1 MTVRVSLTNTLAI
14 QVADRG
20 QIFSS
25 ADLTLWVPED
35 SGTSND
41 LQAVTF
47 LSHSSNRILVSGES
61 GTMLYADWPGPYRPG
76 TLLDGPTSDWLV
88 AIAVSENPQ
97 PRLAVA
103 VGDNGA
109 VYTSTNGIHWKRQS
123 SGTSLWLL
131 GVAWG
136 TNGFVACG
144 ENGKI
149 ITSANG
155 TNWTARTSGVL
166 TDLDRVSFQDGRYTI
181 VGAGGICLTNGST
194 LNSWLPV
201 NTGAS
206 NALYH
211 TASSIARIVVGD
223 SEVRLKEPGTAWTD
237 ELAKTNGPTPWTYYA
252 NIALPNYFLIAG
264 RTGLMEEGVKTN
276 GAPYAWEPS
285 DESIRNWL
293 WDVAN
298 PTNLYVAVGDFATVM
313 TSGNGGNWKLEL
325 VPDAVT
331 NSIFLGVGGTADM
344 LVTVGEKASLIISP
358 NIATTN
364 TIVTNGVPTNIVSNS
379 YGVLWY
385 AITNLATTNDLQGV
399 GATTNLFVVTGGNG
413 TILTSPDA
421 TNWTQR
427 TSPTSRFLSSVTPW
441 TRGWVATG
449 DDGALVAS
457 SDGIAWSLLPPPTT
471 NWISRVRFLGERL
484 IAVGQNGIILT
495 STNAVNWSKT
505 NLQAKWLND
514 VAFVDNTYFVVGLT
528 GAVYTSSNA
537 VDWVGHRGLTK
548 QHLYGAASDS
558 RQLVSVGV
566 EGIILRSQIVPDNS
580 PITILSY
587 DRGPTTNQFGIFLAN
602 LYLFGG
608 KPDQKFTLDRRVAFD
623 TNSWA
628 TGPQLEFFDGSGTL
642 FYLETITISNPPPK
656 EYYRATLIPQ

>member
-1 MTVRVSLTNTLAI
+1 MAVRVGLTNTLGI

-25 ADLTLWVPED
+25 ADLRLWVPEE

-41 LQAVTF
+41 LQAVAF
-47 LSHSSNRILVSGES
+47 LFQPYNRIVVAGES
-61 GTMLYADWPGPYRPG
+61 GTVLYADWPGTYRPG
-76 TLLDGPTSDWLV
+76 TLIDGPTSDWLV
-88 AIAVSENPQ
+88 AIAVSDNPSV
-97 PRLAVA
+97 RATVA

-109 VYTSTNGIHWKRQS
+109 VYTSTNGVHWKKQA

-136 TNGFVACG
+136 ANGFVACG
-144 ENGKI
+144 EGGKI
-149 ITSANG
+149 ITSPNG
-155 TNWTARTSGVL
+155 TNWTARTSGVSV
-166 TDLDRVSFQDGRYTI
+166 DLDRVSYENGRYTI
-181 VGAGGICLTNGST
+181 VGGGGVCLTNGAT

-206 NALYH
+206 NTLYH
-211 TASSIARIVVGD
+211 TASSVARIVIGD
-223 SEVRLKEPGTAWTD
+223 SEVRLQEPGGAWVN

-252 NIALPNYFLIAG
+252 NVGLPNYFLIGG
-264 RTGLMEEGVKTN
+264 RTGLLEEGVKTN
-276 GAPYAWEPS
+276 GTPYVWEAS

-313 TSGNGGNWKLEL
+313 TSGNGGSWKLEL

-331 NSIFLGVGGTADM
+331 NSIFLGVGGTAGM

-358 NIATTN
+358 NLSTTN
-364 TIVTNGVPTNIVSNS
+364 TIITNGVPTNVVGSS
-379 YGVLWY
+379 YGVLWH

-421 TNWTQR
+421 TNWTLR
-427 TSPTSRFLSSVTPW
+427 ASPTNRFLSSVTPW
-441 TRGWVATG
+441 TQGWVATG
-449 DDGALVAS
+449 DDGAIVTSRDGTTWTLV
-457 SDGIAWSLLPPPTT
+457 PPFTT
-471 NWISRVRFLGERL
+471 NWISRVRFLGGKL
-484 IAVGQNGIILT
+484 IAVGQNGTILT
-495 STNAVNWSKT
+495 STNATNWAKT
-505 NLQAKWLND
+505 TLQARWFND

-537 VDWVGHRGLTK
+537 IDWVGHRGLTK

-558 RQLVSVGV
+558 RQLVTVGV
-566 EGIILRSQIVPDNS
+566 EGIILRAQIVANNS

-587 DRGPTTNQFGIFLAN
+587 DRGPTTNQLGVFPAN

-608 KPDQKFTLDRRVAFD
+608 QPDQKFTLDRRTAFD
-623 TNSWA
+623 TNAWI

-642 FYLETITISNPPPK
+642 FYLETITVSNPPPR